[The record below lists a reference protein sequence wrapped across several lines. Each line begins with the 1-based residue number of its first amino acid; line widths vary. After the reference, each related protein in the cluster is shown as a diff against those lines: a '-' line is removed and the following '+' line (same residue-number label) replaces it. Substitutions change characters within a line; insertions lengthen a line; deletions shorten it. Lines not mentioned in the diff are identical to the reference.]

1 MMCTKR
7 WNQALFTF
15 FFCKNSFRLFD
26 KAERIHFFFH
36 SLSMRSEDE
45 VSMKQKQEGNKEK
58 KIFKFYYLYNIIFTI
73 TSSYFVLA

>member
-1 MMCTKR
+1 
-7 WNQALFTF
+7 
-15 FFCKNSFRLFD
+15 
-26 KAERIHFFFH
+26 
-36 SLSMRSEDE
+36 MRSEDE